1 MRVRRGDLALG
12 LAAVV
17 LAAAWLR
24 LAEGIPES
32 LLSDTVGAAGLPRAV
47 GWALALVGALLCG
60 RSVLRSAPAQGE
72 AAQAETARRETAHG
86 DTGRGETGQKGAAAR
101 AGWRAHLR
109 ALGLL
114 AILCGYVVLAPW
126 LGYAAATAAL
136 LAAGAAYAG
145 AARGP
150 MLAIVPVLG
159 AIVFWL
165 LFVHAFGIPM
175 PGSVL
180 LGGA

>member
-1 MRVRRGDLALG
+1 MRVQRGDLALG
-12 LAAVV
+12 LGAIV

-24 LAEGIPES
+24 LAGGIAES
-32 LLSDTVGAAGLPRAV
+32 LLSDAVGAAGLPRAV
-47 GWALALVGALLCG
+47 GWALGLVGVLLCV
-60 RSVLRSAPAQGE
+60 RSIMRAP
-72 AAQAETARRETAHG
+72 RG
-86 DTGRGETGQKGAAAR
+86 DASTSTGTAAA
-101 AGWRAHLR
+101 AGWRPHVR

-114 AILCGYVVLAPW
+114 AILFGYVLAAPW
-126 LGYAAATAAL
+126 LGYAVATGVL

-145 AARGP
+145 VRRGRE
-150 MLAIVPVLG
+150 LVLVPVV
-159 AIVFWL
+159 AAFVFWL

>member
-1 MRVRRGDLALG
+1 MRVARGDLALG
-12 LAAVV
+12 LAAIV
-17 LAAAWLR
+17 LAAAWLV
-24 LAEGIPES
+24 LAGRIPES

-47 GWALALVGALLCG
+47 GWALGCVGVLLCV
-60 RSVLRSAPAQGE
+60 RSLLRAAPAKEDPGE
-72 AAQAETARRETAHG
+72 
-86 DTGRGETGQKGAAAR
+86 
-101 AGWRAHLR
+101 GWRPHLR

-114 AILCGYVVLAPW
+114 AILFGYVLLAPW
-126 LGYAAATAAL
+126 LGYAPATGLL

-145 AARGP
+145 ARRARELLLVP
-150 MLAIVPVLG
+150 ALAAL
-159 AIVFWL
+159 VFWL

>member
-1 MRVRRGDLALG
+1 MKVQRGDFALG

-24 LAEGIPES
+24 LADGIPDS
-32 LLSDTVGAAGLPRAV
+32 LLSDAVGAAGLPRAV
-47 GWALALVGALLCG
+47 GWTLAGVGTLLCA
-60 RSVLRSAPAQGE
+60 RSVLRAPSAQGE
-72 AAQAETARRETAHG
+72 
-86 DTGRGETGQKGAAAR
+86 GAS

-114 AILCGYVVLAPW
+114 AILFGYLLLAPW

-145 AARGP
+145 APRGR
-150 MLAIVPVLG
+150 MLVIVPVLG
-159 AIVFWL
+159 ALVFWL